1 MPKKLDEC
9 VKAVKKK
16 VRRGE
21 IKKTFIR
28 RGKRVKTNPYA
39 ICKAALARKKK

>member
-16 VRRGE
+16 IRRGE